1 MENAI
6 EAVDQREF
14 DKRGGRDRRKAPT
27 PMLSRFTFFGGR
39 RSSGRR
45 EGESTNIFVDR
56 FGQGLFL
63 VATLVILLNVLDA
76 FFTLLF
82 LGNGGRELNP
92 VAQFFLDMGPMAFL
106 LVKTAG
112 IGLCVAYLVLV
123 NRFKGAKAGMGVVF
137 VIYLLLLCWHIY
149 LYGRLM

>member
-1 MENAI
+1 MEDAMQHM
-6 EAVDQREF
+6 DQGELE
-14 DKRGGRDRRKAPT
+14 KRGGGDRRGVPT
-27 PMLSRFTFFGGR
+27 PMLSRFTFIGGR
-39 RSSGRR
+39 RSGGRR
-45 EGESTNIFVDR
+45 EGESVNIFVDR
-56 FGQGLFL
+56 FGQTLFFM
-63 VATLVILLNVLDA
+63 ATMVILLNVLDA

-92 VAQFFLDMGPMAFL
+92 VAQFFLDQGPVAFL

-123 NRFKGAKAGMGVVF
+123 NRFKGAKIGMGVVF
-137 VIYLLLLCWHIY
+137 VIYLALLCWHIY

>member
-1 MENAI
+1 MEDAMHVA
-6 EAVDQREF
+6 EPMLVE
-14 DKRGGRDRRKAPT
+14 KRAGGDRRKKPT

-39 RSSGRR
+39 RAAGRR
-45 EGESTNIFVDR
+45 EGESENIFVDR
-56 FGQGLFL
+56 FGQTLFL

-92 VAQFFLDMGPMAFL
+92 IAQFFLDLGPVAFL

-123 NRFKGAKAGMGVVF
+123 NRFKGAKIGMGVVF
-137 VIYLLLLCWHIY
+137 VIYLALLCWHFY

>member
-1 MENAI
+1 MENAMQI
-6 EAVDQREF
+6 LDQVEVEKRE
-14 DKRGGRDRRKAPT
+14 GRDRRKVPT

-39 RSSGRR
+39 RNSGRR
-45 EGESTNIFVDR
+45 EGENTNIFVDR

-92 VAQFFLDMGPMAFL
+92 IAQFFLDLGPIAFL

-112 IGLCVAYLVLV
+112 IGFCVAYLVLV
-123 NRFKGAKAGMGVVF
+123 NRFKGAKVGMGVVF
-137 VIYLLLLCWHIY
+137 VIYLALLCWHFY

>member
-1 MENAI
+1 MEDVM
-6 EAVDQREF
+6 EP
-14 DKRGGRDRRKAPT
+14 GGRAGIEKRERGDRRKSPT

-39 RSSGRR
+39 RSHGRR
-45 EGESTNIFVDR
+45 EGEDINIFVDR
-56 FGQGLFL
+56 FGQSLFL

-92 VAQFFLDMGPMAFL
+92 IAQFFLDLGPLAFL

-112 IGLCVAYLVLV
+112 IGICVAYLVLV
-123 NRFKGAKAGMGVVF
+123 NRFKGAKVGMGIVF
-137 VIYLLLLCWHIY
+137 VIYLALLGWHFY